1 MSDSPLVSPGVE
13 GDRRNSVGDSTS
25 SPASEHLT
33 ENSSPHP
40 DNAPFQASVEDCP
53 EEENAVTGTPRPVAR
68 SPAGMTP
75 AAPAEPQHE
84 VNVEG
89 QPESQE
95 HSMPAFI
102 QLSGPS
108 HDEHA
113 QIQPGALHYLDPAS
127 PILTQEAIQRSVSES
142 THVAQPV
149 ATSPSVLSHSSV
161 PSSNRSDVFSQ
172 GGHRDSSPHD
182 SGSWGFDFDDTA
194 SQVSRKQ
201 FGGPPY
207 HSQGQPAVPNA
218 YPQSPVWPGSPH
230 SQYSHP
236 HASPFPAHTMPDPHQ
251 RPPIPPPQHNPW
263 PPHQRPAVSGYQC
276 LAAIL
281 TGEFYSQPKVLP
293 IYRRFETL
301 NHRLLLQMQDE
312 IVELEQQLD
321 QLDESDSHA
330 RMTPNGPWPASRRSE
345 VSQRGQIYF
354 DKQRLFGEI
363 GVKLQNYCK
372 FSHSKLLAI
381 ITDRPQIHF

>member
-1 MSDSPLVSPGVE
+1 MASSPAVSPGVE
-13 GDRRNSVGDSTS
+13 GECRNLVGESPSST
-25 SPASEHLT
+25 ASEHLT
-33 ENSSPHP
+33 ENSSPYP

-53 EEENAVTGTPRPVAR
+53 EEENAVTGTPRPVDR
-68 SPAGMTP
+68 SPVGTIP
-75 AAPAEPQHE
+75 ATPAEPPRE
-84 VNVEG
+84 VDMDT
-89 QPESQE
+89 QPAASQE

-108 HDEHA
+108 YEETA

-127 PILTQEAIQRSVSES
+127 PVLTQEAIQRSVSDS
-142 THVAQPV
+142 THIVQPV

-161 PSSNRSDVFSQ
+161 PSSNRSEVFSQ
-172 GGHRDSSPHD
+172 GGHRDSFSHD

-194 SQVSRKQ
+194 SHVSRKQ

-218 YPQSPVWPGSPH
+218 YPPSQAWPGSPQ

-236 HASPFPAHTMPDPHQ
+236 HASPFPAHAMADSHQ
-251 RPPIPPPQHNPW
+251 RPPIPPPQHNSW

-281 TGEFYSQPKVLP
+281 TGELFSQPKVLP

-321 QLDESDSHA
+321 RLDEDDSQA

-345 VSQRGQIYF
+345 VLQQGKIYF
-354 DKQRLFGEI
+354 EKQRLFREI
-363 GVKLQNYCK
+363 GLNLQNYCK
-372 FSHSKLLAI
+372 SPHSKILVS
-381 ITDRPQIHF
+381 ITDK